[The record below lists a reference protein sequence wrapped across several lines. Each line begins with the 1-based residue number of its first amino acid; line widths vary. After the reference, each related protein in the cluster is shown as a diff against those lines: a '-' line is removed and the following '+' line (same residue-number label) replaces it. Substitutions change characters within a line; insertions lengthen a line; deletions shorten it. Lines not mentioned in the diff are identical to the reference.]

1 MDEMNQIDNL
11 NSSNK
16 NTDEMINK
24 IQNSLE
30 RLQIAINN
38 RQIINN
44 INNKNNNQDKNLTLR
59 KKTFESK
66 NIQKKDYPTLAEE
79 NLSNL
84 AKENIYPKSK
94 NNLLFNTDKRF
105 FERKTNQTR
114 ASNNANL
121 ANKIIKTS
129 ENIIPKSTPGRVN
142 NYDKNSYNNY
152 RNRFNK
158 KYNST
163 NKKCLKCGNINPPR
177 SKFCFNCGNF
187 LNIISERPTANN
199 EQGKILFNNYIND
212 NPNIGINNNI
222 NNNLKESQ
230 INKPELLKRS
240 NNNININTKIMNNI
254 YADLNEIPNE
264 DLINYKKL
272 NDLYLFGDYLE
283 NELKASN
290 DENVK
295 LLEKYKAIKIQVH
308 SLNQKNNKIKQNI
321 ETLTKKEKELDKI
334 NSELKNGFNFVQKKL
349 GISEN
354 DNKEKINLLNDLEL
368 NNKKYV
374 EIQNGYDREIE
385 ELKNKISLLVDSEKE
400 ESDEDDNMIKN
411 LEDNIEKEKKD
422 LEEKN
427 MVYMLLIKK
436 NELLNLEINNLAK
449 EIELDLNEENE
460 EEEDLNGEEEIK
472 EDNNINN
479 KNDSN
484 NNEIKEKESNIE
496 ANKEEKIIN
505 GLDNIQTSES
515 KNIDIENKG
524 AIEQN
529 ELKNDINEDNNVDKD
544 NTKKEEKAKNE
555 NIQEKLYNN
564 G

>member
-16 NTDEMINK
+16 NTDEIINK

-44 INNKNNNQDKNLTLR
+44 INNKNNNQNKNLTIR

-84 AKENIYPKSK
+84 TKENNYPKSK

-114 ASNNANL
+114 ASNNPNL

-129 ENIIPKSTPGRVN
+129 ENIIPKSTPGRIN

-199 EQGKILFNNYIND
+199 DQGKILFNNYIND

-240 NNNININTKIMNNI
+240 NNNININTQIMNNI

-321 ETLTKKEKELDKI
+321 EALTKKEKELDKI

-460 EEEDLNGEEEIK
+460 EENLNGEEEIK
-472 EDNNINN
+472 EDNNN
-479 KNDSN
+479 KNDNN
-484 NNEIKEKESNIE
+484 NNEIKEKENNIE
-496 ANKEEKIIN
+496 ANKEDKMIK

-515 KNIDIENKG
+515 KNIDIENKD

-529 ELKNDINEDNNVDKD
+529 EIKNDINEDNNVDKD

-555 NIQEKLYNN
+555 NIQEKLDNN